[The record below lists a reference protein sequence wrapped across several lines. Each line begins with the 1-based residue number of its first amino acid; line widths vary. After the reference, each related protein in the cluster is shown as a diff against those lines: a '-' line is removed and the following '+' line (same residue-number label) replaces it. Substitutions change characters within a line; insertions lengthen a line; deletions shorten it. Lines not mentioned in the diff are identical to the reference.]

1 MKLPRRNFLHLV
13 AGAVALPVVPRLA
26 SAQNSSQGWPS
37 RPVRMIVGFG
47 PGSAPDIVA
56 RLIGQWLS
64 DGLGQPFLIENRPG
78 AASNIG
84 TEAVVRAAPDGYTV
98 QMTVLTNVFNTTL
111 YTNLKFNFA
120 SDIAQVAGVANAP
133 YVVVVSPSFPAK
145 TVPEF
150 IAYAKANPGKIN
162 MASGGTGSSSHIFG
176 ELFKTMAGVDLVH
189 VPYRGNYM
197 PDLLAGQVQFAIN
210 PIPQAL
216 ELVRT
221 GKLTALAVTT
231 THRLGALPDL
241 PTVAESVPGYEAL
254 GWYALGAPKNTP
266 AEIVARLNDATNTAL
281 ADPKFKARLADL
293 GVEPM
298 PMTPAQFAAFIASET
313 DKWTK
318 VIKTAGVVLE

>member
-1 MKLPRRNFLHLV
+1 MKLPRRSFLHLA
-13 AGAVALPVVPRLA
+13 AGAVALPAFTRLA
-26 SAQNSSQGWPS
+26 RAQAYPS
-37 RPVRMIVGFG
+37 RPVRMVVGFP

-56 RLIGQWLS
+56 RLTGQWLS
-64 DGLGQPFLIENRPG
+64 DRLGQPFLIENRPG

-84 TEAVVRAAPDGYTV
+84 TEAVVRAEPDGYTV

-111 YTNLKFNFA
+111 YTNLKFNFGT
-120 SDIAQVAGVANAP
+120 DIAQVAGVANAP
-133 YVVVVSPSFPAK
+133 YVVVVSPTVPAK
-145 TVPEF
+145 TLPEF

-176 ELFKTMAGVDLVH
+176 ELFKSMAGVDLVH

-197 PDLLAGQVQFAIN
+197 PDLLAGQVQFAVN

-216 ELVRT
+216 ELIRS
-221 GKLTALAVTT
+221 GQLRALAVTT
-231 THRLGALPDL
+231 NHRLAALDL
-241 PTVAESVPGYEAL
+241 PTVAETVPGYEAL

-266 AEIVARLNDATNTAL
+266 AEIVDKLNAATNAAL
-281 ADPKFKARLADL
+281 ADPKLQARLADL

-298 PMTPAQFAAFIASET
+298 PMTPAEFRKFIAGET

-318 VIKTAGVVLE
+318 VIKSAGVVLE